1 MYRLDSPLLESRF
14 DRTPWKITGNLDLTS
29 LLFRTVISAMT
40 EVTDIKGGLPE
51 AVRRFVLE
59 WGNLGER
66 WGVNR
71 SVSQIH
77 ALLYASKQP
86 LSAEEIAD
94 TLGIARSNVS
104 NSLKELQSW
113 NIIRSVPILGD
124 RRTFYTAETD
134 LWNLMARIAA
144 GRKARELDPAA
155 EALRECVEMS
165 RDDET
170 VEPVVQLRLR
180 EMLDFVE
187 RTSRWYDQMI
197 ALPRSTMITL
207 MKLGGG
213 VARLIDRSG
222 RKSRD

>member
-1 MYRLDSPLLESRF
+1 MPE
-14 DRTPWKITGNLDLTS
+14 ITDVSDT
-29 LLFRTVISAMT
+29 
-40 EVTDIKGGLPE
+40 LPD

-77 ALLYASKQP
+77 ALLYASKAP
-86 LSAEEIAD
+86 LAAEEIAD

-104 NSLKELQSW
+104 NSLRELQSW

-134 LWNLMARIAA
+134 LWNLVSRIAA
-144 GRKARELDPAA
+144 GRKARELDPATA
-155 EALRECVEMS
+155 ALRECVELT
-165 RDDET
+165 REDDT
-170 VEPVVQLRLR
+170 VDPVVQLRLR

-187 RTSRWYDQMI
+187 RLSRWYDQMI
-197 ALPRSTMITL
+197 ALPRSKITAL
-207 MKLGGG
+207 MKLGSGI
-213 VARLIDRSG
+213 ARLLDRGGKKGTSG
-222 RKSRD
+222 IS

>member
-1 MYRLDSPLLESRF
+1 
-14 DRTPWKITGNLDLTS
+14 
-29 LLFRTVISAMT
+29 MT
-40 EVTDIKGGLPE
+40 EITDIKDSIPKP
-51 AVRRFVLE
+51 VRTFVLE

-77 ALLYASKQP
+77 ALLYASKAP
-86 LSAEEIAD
+86 LAAEEIAD

-104 NSLKELQSW
+104 NSLRELQTW
-113 NIIRSVPILGD
+113 NIIRSVPVLGD

-134 LWNLMARIAA
+134 LWNLVSRIAA

-155 EALRECVEMS
+155 AALRECVELTRNDKS
-165 RDDET
+165 VD
-170 VEPVVQLRLR
+170 PVVQLRLR

-187 RTSRWYDQMI
+187 RTSRWYDQML
-197 ALPRSTMITL
+197 ALPRSSIITL

-213 VARLIDRSG
+213 IARLIDRGG
-222 RKSRD
+222 RKSRDT

>member
-1 MYRLDSPLLESRF
+1 
-14 DRTPWKITGNLDLTS
+14 
-29 LLFRTVISAMT
+29 MT
-40 EVTDIKGGLPE
+40 EITDANVILPE
-51 AVRRFVLE
+51 VVKRFVLE

-77 ALLYASKQP
+77 ALLYASKNP
-86 LSAEEIAD
+86 LAAEEIAD
-94 TLGIARSNVS
+94 LLGIARSNVS
-104 NSLKELQSW
+104 NSLRELQTW

-134 LWNLMARIAA
+134 LWNLVSRIAA

-155 EALRECVEMS
+155 AALRECVEMT
-165 RDDET
+165 RGDQNVD
-170 VEPVVQLRLR
+170 PVVQLRLR

-187 RTSRWYDQMI
+187 RLSRWYDQMI
-197 ALPRSTMITL
+197 VLPRSKIATL

-213 VARLIDRSG
+213 IARLLDRGGKKG
-222 RKSRD
+222 RYLS